1 MAIVIPMSCAGGGGD
16 EDIPKPQPTPQPQPE
31 PEPDPDIT
39 GLESLLGLLLQV
51 DQTSDLL
58 SGITFNNGASL
69 EKAELVLD
77 GVTSEIADPH
87 HFTPEY
93 PGTCTIILTVKDKDG
108 KSTPYQ
114 VENLTIKPFE
124 DYTEVIIVEAD
135 MIEQLYPWY
144 NNLQQST
151 KDFIYPHLLSSYAA
165 CNWSQLDN
173 RVHIIH

>member
-77 GVTSEIADPH
+77 GVTSEIADPQ

-93 PGTCTIILTVKDKDG
+93 PGTCTIILTVMDKDG

-124 DYTEVIIVEAD
+124 DYTEVIIVEAH
-135 MIEQLYPWY
+135 MIEQLYP
-144 NNLQQST
+144 
-151 KDFIYPHLLSSYAA
+151 
-165 CNWSQLDN
+165 
-173 RVHIIH
+173 